1 MNTFDCIRS
10 RRSIRQFK
18 PDKIGHSLL
27 EHIISI
33 ASYAPSWKNTQ
44 IARYIAIDDAS
55 ILQTIA
61 SDHLPDFNSR
71 IVSSAPLL
79 IALTFLKNRS
89 GFERDGSFSTPK
101 NGEWQM
107 FDAGIAAQT
116 FCLAA
121 HEAGLGSVI
130 MGVFDIEGISRLLH
144 LPDTQELAALIAVG
158 YPDEAPDAPR
168 RKTTEQLLTY
178 LQEENK

>member
-18 PDKIGHSLL
+18 PDKIEHSLL

-71 IVSSAPLL
+71 TVSSAPLL

-101 NGEWQM
+101 TGNGRCLTPESPLRLFVWPLM
-107 FDAGIAAQT
+107 RRA
-116 FCLAA
+116 LAA
-121 HEAGLGSVI
+121 SLWVCLTLRGSAGCYI
-130 MGVFDIEGISRLLH
+130 CRIRRNWRL
-144 LPDTQELAALIAVG
+144 
-158 YPDEAPDAPR
+158 
-168 RKTTEQLLTY
+168 
-178 LQEENK
+178 